1 MRRGLALVT
10 VEQQGIARS
19 PGAYAIAGAR
29 PMRSTSQPFCRPFSL
44 CRGLRQDTFFR
55 RTLDNCERLIRTPA
69 QASISADPGDRPVWP
84 VGHGFFEQGCCHR
97 QRGFTFHRRR
107 PRRGAGPAHQHRH
120 AQSRGTPGGRCLA
133 RTQNASAM
141 RGLVQPESVSNTA
154 RALSACPRS
163 RDPASAAKAT
173 RCVSLAPTRDFPA
186 NQCLHQSHP
195 APNHKT
201 NALVNQTDSA

>member
-1 MRRGLALVT
+1 
-10 VEQQGIARS
+10 
-19 PGAYAIAGAR
+19 
-29 PMRSTSQPFCRPFSL
+29 MRSTSRPFCRNFSR
-44 CRGLRQDTFFR
+44 CRAACAGAAASGTFFR
-55 RTLDNCERLIRTPA
+55 NALDNCERLIRTPA
-69 QASISADPGDRPVWP
+69 HASISARSRSLRKDAGSSIWP
-84 VGHGFFEQGCCHR
+84 VGYGLFEQRRCHT
-97 QRGFTFHRRR
+97 QRCFTFHRRR

-141 RGLVQPESVSNTA
+141 RGLVQPESVGNTA
-154 RALSACPRS
+154 RALSAWPRS

-173 RCVSLAPTRDFPA
+173 RCASLAATRDFPA